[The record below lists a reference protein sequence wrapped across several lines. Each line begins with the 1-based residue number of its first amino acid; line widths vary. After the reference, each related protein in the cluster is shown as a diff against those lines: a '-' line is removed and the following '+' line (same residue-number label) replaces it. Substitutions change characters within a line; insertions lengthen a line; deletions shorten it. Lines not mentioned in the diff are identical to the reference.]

1 MADEPFSTTSRMRL
15 SPRSE
20 PGPREVLFEFVRKA
34 DHAHFQ
40 CEVAYSD
47 NWYGVEA
54 LLFKNGEL
62 FFSRLFDSRIQ
73 AARWATS
80 EREHLAKGRA

>member
-1 MADEPFSTTSRMRL
+1 MADDSFYTTSRMRL

-20 PGPREVLFEFVRKA
+20 PGPREVLFEFVREA
-34 DHAHFQ
+34 DHTHFQ

-54 LLFKNGEL
+54 ILLKNGEP
-62 FFSRLFDSRIQ
+62 FFSRLLDSRIQ
-73 AARWATS
+73 AARWAKS
-80 EREHLAKGRA
+80 KREHIAKGRA